1 MTLSTK
7 VLATKVLGGV
17 ASLALMSALAA
28 TSSAQ
33 SLSQSSPE
41 EMAQTQTLN
50 DEELGK
56 SGMIGQADMMI
67 AANDASNQSAYAQA
81 QMQFNDA
88 QARYHQQ
95 LDEYNKE
102 LQDYQAKDQMFQQQ
116 ASNFDAAKSDYNAD
130 LNASPSTSTASPP
143 DVVVETPPD
152 TDVVVETNAPNAV
165 IGNPVVVQQ
174 SATVA
179 SPDLTTLVHLGTLV
193 DPDNQIAGAPVEDRN
208 GQAIGHFNHMTFV
221 DEGQPKGLIT
231 LNRNNKMVAVP
242 EEDLRFDQDH
252 AVVVADLSLDE
263 LSRLPGRL

>member
-1 MTLSTK
+1 MTLS
-7 VLATKVLGGV
+7 TKVLGGV
-17 ASLALMSALAA
+17 ASLALLSALAQ

-50 DEELGK
+50 DEELVM
-56 SGMIGQADMMI
+56 SGMIDQADMVI
-67 AANDASNQSAYAQA
+67 AANDVSNQSAYSQA

-88 QARYHQQ
+88 AARYHQQ
-95 LDEYNKE
+95 LDEYNRE

-130 LNASPSTSTASPP
+130 LNAAPPVAIPAAPP

-152 TDVVVETNAPNAV
+152 VVVETKAPNVV
-165 IGNPVVVQQ
+165 IGNPQVVQQ
-174 SATVA
+174 GATLG
-179 SPDLTTLVHLGTLV
+179 SPEVTTLVHLRSLA
-193 DPDNQIAGAPVEDRN
+193 DPDNQLAGTPVEDRN
-208 GQAIGHFNHMTFV
+208 GRAIGRFNHMTFV
-221 DEGQPKGLIT
+221 DEGLPKGLII
-231 LNRNNKMVAVP
+231 LDRNNKMVAVP

-263 LSRLPGRL
+263 LNRLPGRL